1 MFLVFNPKNKMSKLI
16 LINNLVRKK
25 EIFEQSCSE
34 DTSYL
39 VVEASLD
46 YKTFGTLTPTGLTHL
61 CLLFDNTGKKAP
73 YFIYDDE
80 ELVQYQAYLD
90 SLISL
95 TQNDIET
102 LELSVPKFL
111 TSTTS
116 FLSPSFMTFIK
127 NYKLNNPSLEYLDL
141 ITCNVSEEMIKDQAE
156 ELLSIGITVRYST
169 NFTGKD
175 GDWILESHNV
185 NVTDI
190 YFRTE
195 RGTETSSELS
205 VLTSLKDYPYQLGI
219 GDEPPLL
226 ITTEEHLY
234 NLMISTDVTSGGVLT
249 RNYTLGND
257 IDMTKLDQN
266 LYPAQ
271 SIGKSGINFSG
282 SFNGNNYTIT
292 IGNVNS
298 TYNGLFG
305 FVISSNSNTIQNVNL
320 VYKNSISISTNNNYI
335 GGFIGFMEN
344 FILTNCNVRFENNVT
359 IDGFYS
365 GGFCGGNLG
374 TINNCNFVI
383 LGTTSINGNQIGG
396 FIGTNFGSTNN
407 CVAIFGP
414 TTTISSTQT
423 SNRIGG
429 LCGNIGKNSVI
440 YNSHCIFGDTTII
453 SGSTSGGIIGYNNGS
468 LEYCSCF
475 FYNYKIYGTT
485 IFNTIRGFAGKDGS
499 LTLNNIHTFNIK
511 YDNLGNLIQSS
522 IDTEGITIITST
534 IDTIFTNINN
544 AFSETQWIIPLI
556 RLRQKLD
563 SSNTVITNAS
573 IIKTNNKT
581 HFSQLLG
588 TNAYSTNVPTF
599 IKHTAI
605 KLSLSYSNQNN
616 ISTDFLNVKN
626 LLTEKNNLQDT
637 LEVEYLSTPSN
648 NIFITEKGK
657 IYYTTETTGTLT
669 SNNVST
675 TFDVS
680 LGVGSND
687 PKGVYFDTTNFR
699 KIGQVYSKNGIDFTV
714 YGIGS
719 GLFGISETGS
729 KLYIGEIDLKNPTS
743 GYDII
748 TNTLTGLY
756 YNTYKVAPL
765 YTGNLLHVDAVY
777 GDDTAATATSE
788 SKYHIPFK
796 TIQAALNVAV
806 SGQTV
811 LVYPG
816 TYNEA
821 ITMTTS
827 NVSLRGVSVQTVKIQ
842 QVDVTSTTTLVTL
855 GQNCRIED
863 VTLTLSSSSNSNINL
878 IGVDIQSDASITSKL
893 RTLVL
898 NVNYTGTGTGNI
910 YGIYSGG
917 TSSVDPTSSNTIR
930 ASTINVTST
939 ANGVC
944 RGILVSNTNLVSSR
958 DTNIYAS
965 GTGTDI
971 IGCETASVNSH
982 LDLITSSV
990 SGVLQDIKQTNG
1002 HILIS
1007 STNLVNNNAG
1017 TQSFSVST
1025 AVETLYFGVLGNL
1038 GADKTYYLVPG
1049 VIPETTLDNLTSNF
1063 NFGFIQSIN
1072 LFNVNMKFS
1081 GTLTSGVTLTLS
1093 IYKNNEPS
1101 PTITL
1106 TANSSTIFPV
1116 KEETVSIYLTTSDTI
1131 YATLT
1136 TVGNPPNGTFLVQ
1149 CELY

>member
-1 MFLVFNPKNKMSKLI
+1 MSKLI

-46 YKTFGTLTPTGLTHL
+46 YRTFGTREGIKVTTGLTHL

-80 ELVQYQAYLD
+80 ELLQYQNYLD
-90 SLISL
+90 SINNEVV
-95 TQNDIET
+95 NDDEIPNSN
-102 LELSVPKFL
+102 SVGKGHFDVPSSKFL

-127 NYKLNNPSLEYLDL
+127 NYKLNNPSLQYLDL

-156 ELLSIGITVRYST
+156 ELLSVGITVRYST

-190 YFRTE
+190 YFKSSD
-195 RGTETSSELS
+195 GNTS
-205 VLTSLKDYPYQLGI
+205 VKDYPYQLGI

-234 NLMISTDVTSGGVLT
+234 NLMNSTDVTTGGVLT

-271 SIGKSGINFSG
+271 SIGKSTSFKFTG

-292 IGNVNS
+292 IGNVD
-298 TYNGLFG
+298 TTGLFCGLFG
-305 FVISSNSNTIQNVNL
+305 FTNLVNGNSIQNITII
-320 VYKNSISISTNNNYI
+320 YKNSTTLVSTASGFTYAGCLVGWNI
-335 GGFIGFMEN
+335 GNIN
-344 FILTNCNVRFENNVT
+344 NCNIVCSSNMTFN
-359 IDGFYS
+359 GYYS
-365 GGFCGGNLG
+365 GGLIGYAQGPNSQSIVS
-374 TINNCNFVI
+374 TINNCNIIF
-383 LGTTSINGNQIGG
+383 LGNVTMNGGHTCGGIVGYSSCNINFCVNIFGSQTTINGTRLGG
-396 FIGTNFGSTNN
+396 LVGNTAKDSNLLNCICIYGNSVTISGTN
-407 CVAIFGP
+407 VA
-414 TTTISSTQT
+414 
-423 SNRIGG
+423 
-429 LCGNIGKNSVI
+429 
-440 YNSHCIFGDTTII
+440 
-453 SGSTSGGIIGYNNGS
+453 GIIGINSGGNLS
-468 LEYCSCF
+468 TTTSCF
-475 FYNYKIYGTT
+475 CFVNNYTIYGTT
-485 IFNTIRGFAGKDGS
+485 ANNIICTTVPFTTINSCNVHSFGTALTGQGITTIPSSINTIFS
-499 LTLNNIHTFNIK
+499 LISTTFPE
-511 YDNLGNLIQSS
+511 
-522 IDTEGITIITST
+522 TE
-534 IDTIFTNINN
+534 
-544 AFSETQWIIPLI
+544 WIIPLVRI
-556 RLRQKLD
+556 RQKLA
-563 SSNTVITNAS
+563 SNNTVVTNPS
-573 IIKTNNKT
+573 TIVTNNT
-581 HFSQLLG
+581 TYFSQILG
-588 TNAYSTNVPTF
+588 SNQYSTNVPIF
-599 IKHTAI
+599 IKNNAI
-605 KLSLSYSNQNN
+605 SLSLSYSNQNSIISQFN
-616 ISTDFLNVKN
+616 IIKN
-626 LLTEKNNLQDT
+626 LLTSKSQLQDS
-637 LEVEYLSTPSN
+637 LQIEYLSTPSN

-657 IYYTTETTGTLT
+657 VYYTPETTGTLT
-669 SNNVST
+669 SNNVSA

-680 LGVGSND
+680 VSPL
-687 PKGVYFDTTNFR
+687 GVYFDTTNFR
-699 KIGQVYSKNGIDFTV
+699 KIGQVYSKNGIDFSV
-714 YGIGS
+714 YGVSS

-748 TNTLTGLY
+748 TNSLTGLY
-756 YNTYKVAPL
+756 YNTYKMAPL
-765 YTGNLLHVDAVY
+765 YTGNLIHVDAVY
-777 GDDTAATATSE
+777 GDDTAAVVTSQ
-788 SKYHIPFK
+788 SRYNIPFK

-842 QVDVTSTTTLVTL
+842 QVDVTSSTTLVTL

-878 IGVDIQSDASITSKL
+878 IGVDIQSGASITSKL

-910 YGIYSGG
+910 YGIYSSG
-917 TSSVDPTSSNTIR
+917 TSSTTNTSSNTIR

-944 RGILVSNTNLVSSR
+944 RGILVSGDNLVSTR

-971 IGCETASVNSH
+971 IGCETSNASAH
-982 LDLITSSV
+982 LDLNTSTV
-990 SGVLQDIKQTNG
+990 SGVLQDIKRTNG
-1002 HILIS
+1002 DILLS

-1017 TQSFSVST
+1017 TQSFSIDS
-1025 AVETLYFGVLGNL
+1025 AGETLIFGISGNL
-1038 GADKTYYLVPG
+1038 ANGPVTYNLVPS
-1049 VIPETTLDNLTSNF
+1049 VLPKNSLSTIPGEEFKFSF
-1063 NFGFIQSIN
+1063 PQKIN
-1072 LFNVNMKFS
+1072 LINMTMTF
-1081 GTLTSGVTLTLS
+1081 LPEPLPSGVVLNFS
-1093 IYKNNEPS
+1093 IYKNNVLALSLIGNDTTDFPYTKS
-1101 PTITL
+1101 DQSIQITP
-1106 TANSSTIFPV
+1106 N
-1116 KEETVSIYLTTSDTI
+1116 DTI
-1131 YATLT
+1131 YAILSVT
-1136 TVGNPPNGTFLVQ
+1136 GNPPSGTIMIQ